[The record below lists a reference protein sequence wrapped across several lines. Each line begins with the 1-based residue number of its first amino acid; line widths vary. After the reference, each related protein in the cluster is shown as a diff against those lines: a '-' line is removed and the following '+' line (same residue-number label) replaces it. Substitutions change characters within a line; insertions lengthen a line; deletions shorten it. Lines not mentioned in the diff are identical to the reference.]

1 MGKRI
6 GYIDAMRGLAM
17 LLVVIGHVF
26 VFTFKDEGN
35 MLFRILS
42 GELQIPLFFMV
53 SGFLMSVPRHGFWSF
68 VGKKAFLLC
77 VPAAIFMA
85 AYVWK
90 DSGDYI
96 AAWVDSYKM
105 GYWFTFTLFQ
115 FVVLYAVLKFASRA
129 MKLSRSAE
137 AVMLVAVG
145 VVALYASVWCMRE
158 EHTYA
163 VIPLLGLVQ
172 FKSFIYFLIGTLI
185 AEHGLLAK
193 GLSDKEIKAGGA
205 ILAACFVM
213 HIFTYRGCEMS
224 YIGSSTL
231 WFAVLTLSGLMVLL
245 MGFRQYESW
254 SGSVLGRVLQTIGR
268 YTLDVYFIHYF
279 LLPRNMAVIGEW
291 FKANP
296 NPIIEYVLAMAI
308 AAVVIA
314 ASLLVGRIIR
324 ISPTLA
330 HWLLAAK
337 K

>member
-1 MGKRI
+1 
-6 GYIDAMRGLAM
+6 
-17 LLVVIGHVF
+17 
-26 VFTFKDEGN
+26 
-35 MLFRILS
+35 
-42 GELQIPLFFMV
+42 
-53 SGFLMSVPRHGFWSF
+53 
-68 VGKKAFLLC
+68 
-77 VPAAIFMA
+77 
-85 AYVWK
+85 
-90 DSGDYI
+90 
-96 AAWVDSYKM
+96 
-105 GYWFTFTLFQ
+105 
-115 FVVLYAVLKFASRA
+115 
-129 MKLSRSAE
+129 
-137 AVMLVAVG
+137 
-145 VVALYASVWCMRE
+145 
-158 EHTYA
+158 
-163 VIPLLGLVQ
+163 
-172 FKSFIYFLIGTLI
+172 
-185 AEHGLLAK
+185 
-193 GLSDKEIKAGGA
+193 
-205 ILAACFVM
+205 M

-231 WFAVLTLSGLMVLL
+231 WFAVLTLTGLMVLL